1 MAGHYR
7 EGGNGSDS
15 HRGERSPNVEV
26 VDDHQHSGEVSAS
39 PFAPFRHLAFFR
51 LEMVCRLPTQPI
63 PRIPQA
69 VQLSK
74 YFVPTENSR
83 TEPTAATAA
92 GSSDHRSAARRDD
105 AREGLV
111 EWSSA

>member
-51 LEMVCRLPTQPI
+51 LEMGVQVADTADPADPTSCTAVEVFRTDREQQDRAHRRNRRRL
-63 PRIPQA
+63 
-69 VQLSK
+69 
-74 YFVPTENSR
+74 
-83 TEPTAATAA
+83 
-92 GSSDHRSAARRDD
+92 
-105 AREGLV
+105 
-111 EWSSA
+111 